1 MVPSVIFIGVH
12 RFKFLEKKLFSS
24 QLFPSSFNLLTL
36 VLPCFTTMRSY
47 QQRDFLLRLFF

>member
-36 VLPCFTTMRSY
+36 VLPYKNAKLPCNG
-47 QQRDFLLRLFF
+47 DFLLRLFF